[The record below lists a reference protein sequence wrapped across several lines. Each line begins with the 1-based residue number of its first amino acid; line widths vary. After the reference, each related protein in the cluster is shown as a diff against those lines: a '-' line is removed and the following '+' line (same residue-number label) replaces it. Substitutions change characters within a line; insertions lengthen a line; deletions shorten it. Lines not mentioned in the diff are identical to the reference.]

1 MAARESRLLA
11 PSKTLRE
18 SDADARATV
27 DDALAALKRFNKID
41 GAWCEAK
48 RQKVINWYHN
58 VEPSKWECQKIEIA
72 EFWTEDRA
80 RERLRAQIEAVAATY
95 RGLIAPDRKR
105 RKTPAPSEVKA
116 QLRNAEA
123 RFAAAARALDELNDV
138 AVAFVLSGQNNFPD
152 HLFVPEP
159 DRLSELQR
167 EAICRA
173 TEKTKAGSRERRA
186 VEEFE
191 KRLREGARIGAETA
205 KASLAD
211 EHGPL
216 VLRSSPRYLALLR
229 TVFGK
234 SSQCCV
240 AQRRRYVPVPARR
253 PAQAVAEDDTRPE

>member
-80 RERLRAQIEAVAATY
+80 RERLRAANRSR
-95 RGLIAPDRKR
+95 RGHIPRPDRPDRKR

-159 DRLSELQR
+159 DRLSESQR
-167 EAICRA
+167 EAIRRA
-173 TEKTKAGSRERRA
+173 TEKTKAGSKNAAPWRNLKSGYGRAREWR
-186 VEEFE
+186 
-191 KRLREGARIGAETA
+191 
-205 KASLAD
+205 
-211 EHGPL
+211 
-216 VLRSSPRYLALLR
+216 
-229 TVFGK
+229 
-234 SSQCCV
+234 
-240 AQRRRYVPVPARR
+240 
-253 PAQAVAEDDTRPE
+253 